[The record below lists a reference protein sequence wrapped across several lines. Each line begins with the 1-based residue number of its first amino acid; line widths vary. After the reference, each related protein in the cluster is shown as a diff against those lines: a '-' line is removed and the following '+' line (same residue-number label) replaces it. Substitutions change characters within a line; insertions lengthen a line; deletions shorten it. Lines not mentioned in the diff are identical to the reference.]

1 MNNFFRRSLPDNTNR
16 HALVLVHTRCLGLHS
31 QDVLYSVN
39 PGLWDIQLSS
49 RDFCEII
56 AKVFRSPRSSDQ
68 RRFRQASGHHPRT
81 RDQATGYLCDQHR
94 TCVRCTLYRWQAITD
109 TTDRQR
115 FSLSLGCFPPK
126 ETRLDTTHTQRDSC
140 VVERHFDFQG
150 YDFWTVQPFQRFTL
164 FSEAYLACLI
174 KASCFPTVSQT
185 SGVSWVMNFLPN
197 YTALSCFHVS
207 CRQAN
212 QVPLSLSRPS

>member
-81 RDQATGYLCDQHR
+81 RDQATGYLCDQHC
-94 TCVRCTLYRWQAITD
+94 TCVRCTLYRCDKRSLT
-109 TTDRQR
+109 RQTEQ
-115 FSLSLGCFPPK
+115 FSIVWLPFP
-126 ETRLDTTHTQRDSC
+126 TRGNARLDMHTQTHSTTA
-140 VVERHFDFQG
+140 VTTYPTFDFW
-150 YDFWTVQPFQRFTL
+150 DWFSARSSL
-164 FSEAYLACLI
+164 FS
-174 KASCFPTVSQT
+174 
-185 SGVSWVMNFLPN
+185 
-197 YTALSCFHVS
+197 AL
-207 CRQAN
+207 R
-212 QVPLSLSRPS
+212 